1 MPELPEVET
10 VRRDLEKVLVGK
22 KITAVEVLDKKIVG
36 NKPAVFVLATKGKK
50 IVGVER
56 RGKLLAF
63 KLSSGEF
70 LLAHMKMTGQLIY
83 AQLSSPRKR
92 GFSRSAGGS
101 GFVPVKTGIKSGMTS
116 TIAGGP
122 ARPAST
128 AVVAG
133 GHQVGKNDLT
143 VPNKFTRVIFA
154 FSPPARGGEA
164 EGVGA
169 GGTLYFNDLR
179 RFGYLK
185 IVSKEEKETIFK
197 NNFGIEPL
205 TPDFKLPAFTKIFQN
220 RKTNLKAILM
230 NQKLISGLG
239 NIYVDEACFGA
250 GLLPWRSAKSLKP
263 PEIKKLFSCIQK
275 VIAVAIKNRGT
286 TFKDFRDG
294 AGGRGAHYNFLNVYG
309 RKGLPCKRCNRGI
322 TPTLRSG
329 LTTGRA
335 RKSSLAHLVVV
346 KKIKHA
352 GRGTHFCEKCQ
363 K

>member
-22 KITAVEVLDKKIVG
+22 KITAVEILDKKIVG
-36 NKPAVFVLATKGKK
+36 GKPAVFVSAVNGKK

-63 KLSSGEF
+63 KLSSGEY
-70 LLAHMKMTGQLIY
+70 LLAHLKMTGQLICVS
-83 AQLSSPRKR
+83 LSLRAKR
-92 GFSRSAGGS
+92 GNL
-101 GFVPVKTGIKSGMTS
+101 I
-116 TIAGGP
+116 
-122 ARPAST
+122 
-128 AVVAG
+128 AG

-154 FSPPARGGEA
+154 FSPPARGGA
-164 EGVGA
+164 RGGGSV

-185 IVSKEEKETIFK
+185 VVSAEEKETIFK

-205 TPDFKLPAFTKIFQN
+205 TPDFKLSAFTKIFRN

-239 NIYVDEACFGA
+239 NIYVDEACFNA

-309 RKGLPCKRCNRGI
+309 RKGEKCRKCKNFI
-322 TPTLRSG
+322 
-329 LTTGRA
+329 
-335 RKSSLAHLVVV
+335 
-346 KKIKHA
+346 KKTKHA
-352 GRGTHFCEKCQ
+352 GRGTHFCPKCQ
-363 K
+363 R